1 MDKTQMSV
9 LALIAMFLG
18 AGVVYNVSDYNKTY
32 YCSTKDIYK
41 ICDRLSSTE
50 KTCYFNGG
58 SATCTNGLWKKV
70 TVLLDSPPISPV
82 NDELKNSSGPFTL
95 NKDPNGNVIS
105 CNIDGF
111 IDPAYL
117 GRLEDGNCVR

>member
-82 NDELKNSSGPFTL
+82 NDEPLPSGDYTTTPDGQTCFIKGFL
-95 NKDPNGNVIS
+95 NRPGKL
-105 CNIDGF
+105 IDG
-111 IDPAYL
+111 ICEA
-117 GRLEDGNCVR
+117 